1 MNPSDHG
8 PVPIARPA
16 AAAPLRHAYAF
27 ELNGR
32 WAKTFCGRWVLDR
45 ELANGPD
52 QVTCPA
58 CRAETDVF
66 ESGEL

>member
-1 MNPSDHG
+1 MTPQDHDQT
-8 PVPIARPA
+8 PRPA
-16 AAAPLRHAYAF
+16 ASAPLRHAYAF

-45 ELANGPD
+45 ELATGPD
-52 QVTCPA
+52 RVTCAA
-58 CRAETDVF
+58 CQAETDVF